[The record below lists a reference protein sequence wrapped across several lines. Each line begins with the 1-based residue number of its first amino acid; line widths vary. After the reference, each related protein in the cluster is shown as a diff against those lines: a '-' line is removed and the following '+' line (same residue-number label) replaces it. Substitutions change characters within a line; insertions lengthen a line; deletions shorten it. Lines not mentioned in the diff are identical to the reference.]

1 MRPTV
6 RLLTAGL
13 TTLSLLA
20 LGLTLVEANAG
31 ALGAG
36 TLPTTVNYVVNSTG
50 TSSGTVCPS
59 FSGVSPAPT
68 YESTLQA
75 AVTAAT
81 SGQTIY
87 VCAGSYDLSSGYGAN
102 QQVLITKVLTIDGY
116 NWGTPNSS
124 STSASVNSTT
134 QSEFLNGAG
143 FLVEHSGVTISGLTF
158 YENNYNNGQA
168 ECNVGGNN
176 LACADSIDV
185 QSLASGSADQGE
197 ANVTVSDNLF
207 VDTGGPNSGLNTAQD
222 GMVHFGLGQDGDPTD
237 VSALDA
243 GDVVQGNAFVVDP
256 GFENNALELSDTTGA
271 LVTDNVVNYPTSDDT
286 GLTALWFPGFDQAL
300 TVSDNTLHGG
310 GIDSDGT
317 TPDTSDPKSGIKV
330 NDEDVNGEYGD
341 GCSDQ
346 LITDNIVSGFVNG
359 ISMISAGTDV
369 DTQALCSVGPS
380 DFTVSGNTI
389 SNSAV
394 YGIYVSLASPATGAT
409 VTGNTVSNTDTAGQ
423 SSLSYTAGEYDYYDS
438 STTVSGDHWS
448 NNGGN
453 GSGFPSSI
461 NDTSQTITWT
471 PPGAQTWVTGGAGTF
486 SLGAAS
492 DTSGSTVTFA
502 SSTTSVCTVSGTT
515 VTMKTP
521 GTCTI
526 TPTAPA
532 AGDYALTAG
541 SPSNITI
548 NDASQTITWTP
559 PGAQT
564 WVTGGAGTFS
574 LGAASDTSGSTVTF
588 ASSTTSVCTVSGTTV
603 TMKTP
608 GTCTITPT
616 APASGDYA
624 LTAGSPSNITI
635 NSPTGGSGGSGGSGG
650 TTPTTTTTTPPPVTT
665 TTNPPRPSVSLSAV
679 RRSGND
685 VIVGVQ
691 CSKARCAGI
700 AELTKT
706 ITVKVEI
713 GHTGKYRTVT
723 DVVLLGRVDYVRSA
737 GSTGQVKIPL
747 TASDLKLLRAADGHR
762 FACVLTVTSGGGP
775 KRETVLLTT

>member
-1 MRPTV
+1 
-6 RLLTAGL
+6 
-13 TTLSLLA
+13 
-20 LGLTLVEANAG
+20 
-31 ALGAG
+31 
-36 TLPTTVNYVVNSTG
+36 
-50 TSSGTVCPS
+50 
-59 FSGVSPAPT
+59 
-68 YESTLQA
+68 
-75 AVTAAT
+75 
-81 SGQTIY
+81 
-87 VCAGSYDLSSGYGAN
+87 
-102 QQVLITKVLTIDGY
+102 
-116 NWGTPNSS
+116 
-124 STSASVNSTT
+124 
-134 QSEFLNGAG
+134 
-143 FLVEHSGVTISGLTF
+143 
-158 YENNYNNGQA
+158 
-168 ECNVGGNN
+168 
-176 LACADSIDV
+176 
-185 QSLASGSADQGE
+185 
-197 ANVTVSDNLF
+197 
-207 VDTGGPNSGLNTAQD
+207 
-222 GMVHFGLGQDGDPTD
+222 
-237 VSALDA
+237 
-243 GDVVQGNAFVVDP
+243 
-256 GFENNALELSDTTGA
+256 LELSDTTGA

-532 AGDYALTAG
+532 
-541 SPSNITI
+541 
-548 NDASQTITWTP
+548 
-559 PGAQT
+559 
-564 WVTGGAGTFS
+564 
-574 LGAASDTSGSTVTF
+574 
-588 ASSTTSVCTVSGTTV
+588 
-603 TMKTP
+603 
-608 GTCTITPT
+608 
-616 APASGDYA
+616 SGDYA